1 MADLMISLENEDLKM
16 VAKNRAEAM
25 SVQQM
30 QTFCSVY
37 EHGGYA
43 GAEQHLELAPPTL
56 WEQVKVLEKIYRA
69 KLFERAGRNIRPT
82 TAGDTLYQILKPL
95 LATVDS
101 SFEILAEES
110 GQALRQIRLV
120 TGVRMMLE
128 ELGVPLKRFRD
139 AHPDVSLRLMTAD
152 NRTSQAYVLEG
163 KADVALMIEPPPS
176 MRTDGITYQRLYTIE
191 YLAVFPKR
199 HRLARKSMLRLADLA
214 GEPLIVG
221 NSNTVGRQLLEQAV
235 VRLDLTEQLRIVAET
250 DNSASTVA
258 CVRAGMGV
266 GFIAGRSDGNL
277 TRPLACRS
285 LAEEIG
291 QVFVVAAYRQGR
303 QLTRALT
310 EMLRLLSCA

>member
-1 MADLMISLENEDLKM
+1 M
-16 VAKNRAEAM
+16 VAKNSAEAM

-56 WEQVKVLEKIYRA
+56 WEQVKVLEKIYRV

-82 TAGDTLYQILKPL
+82 PAGDALYQILKPL
-95 LATVDS
+95 LAVVES
-101 SFEILAEES
+101 SFDILAEES
-110 GQALRQIRLV
+110 GQASRQVRLV

-128 ELGVPLKRFRD
+128 ELGLPLQRFRA
-139 AHPDVSLRLMTAD
+139 AHPDVNLRLMTAD
-152 NRTSQAYVLEG
+152 NRTSQDYVLEG

-176 MRTDGITYQRLYTIE
+176 MRTDGIAYQRLYAIE

-199 HRLARKSMLRLADLA
+199 HPLARKSTLRLADLA
-214 GEPLIVG
+214 GEPLILG
-221 NSNTVGRQLLEQAV
+221 NANTVGRQLLEQALF
-235 VRLDLTEQLRIVAET
+235 RLGLNDQLRIVAET
-250 DNSASTVA
+250 DNSATTVA

-277 TRPLACRS
+277 TRPLVSRS
-285 LAEEIG
+285 LAEEVG
-291 QVFVVAAYRQGR
+291 QVFVVAAYREGR
-303 QLTRALT
+303 QLTRVLA